1 MPRIIRKIAFQ
12 PFLISMLVRSRT
24 KPGPRLGL
32 PPDSSNAPL
41 LELVI
46 AHRHPQFVRTL
57 FRIRPDAPCRGRW
70 GSFVSKC
77 RESTPNQRAAEID
90 YCQKS
95 QVPYPVFPTWS
106 GGGQACPQQVA
117 SKVSLGLETCL
128 CPPGNENF
136 SLWVCASFCKNDLPS
151 NRSGTQSVRAVPR
164 KSRNCLSYPCQL

>member
-57 FRIRPDAPCRGRW
+57 LPNPSRRP
-70 GSFVSKC
+70 
-77 RESTPNQRAAEID
+77 
-90 YCQKS
+90 
-95 QVPYPVFPTWS
+95 
-106 GGGQACPQQVA
+106 
-117 SKVSLGLETCL
+117 L
-128 CPPGNENF
+128 
-136 SLWVCASFCKNDLPS
+136 
-151 NRSGTQSVRAVPR
+151 PR
-164 KSRNCLSYPCQL
+164 KMGLL